1 MTRRGERDLFHNVN
15 LARMKRPAA
24 ALLIGLVFLACSP
37 FAGSG
42 WAQDLVILRSQM
54 SSDGTGREMSEELA
68 DLIRARI
75 PIPVEIEGVP
85 PGRIG
90 EAMSRPG
97 RAVCAIVAKAN
108 LDRLSLVPLREVA
121 RYVMVI
127 AEFNQRRDDQPPA
140 IGGLNFFI
148 NQQVAAALGVTLH
161 IVPSMAS
168 AVGMIRAGRLTHL
181 MAADGVVRNLARVN
195 GLNILSLR
203 EVFPV
208 SMWMACSQASTELHR
223 AAYAEAWD
231 ALLQSGELDDL
242 MARHESSG
250 ALIRPPKPSSP

>member
-1 MTRRGERDLFHNVN
+1 MARYRRST
-15 LARMKRPAA
+15 AA
-24 ALLIGLVFLACSP
+24 VLIGLILLGFPA
-37 FAGSG
+37 FAGLG

-54 SSDGTGREMSEELA
+54 SSDGAGREMSEDLA

-75 PIPVEIEGVP
+75 PIPVDVESVP

-121 RYVMVI
+121 RYVMVV
-127 AEFNQRRDDQPPA
+127 AEFNHRADDQPPV

-148 NQQVAAALGVTLH
+148 NQQMASALGVTLH

-168 AVGMIRAGRLTHL
+168 AIGMIRAGRLTHL
-181 MAADGVVRNLARVN
+181 MAAEGVVRNLSRVN
-195 GLNILSLR
+195 DLKILSLR
-203 EVFPV
+203 EISPI
-208 SMWMACSQASTELHR
+208 SMWMACSQASTERHR
-223 AAYAEAWD
+223 AAYAETWD
-231 ALLQSGELDDL
+231 GLLQSGELDEL
-242 MARHESSG
+242 LARHESSG
-250 ALIRPPKPSSP
+250 ALIRPTKPASP